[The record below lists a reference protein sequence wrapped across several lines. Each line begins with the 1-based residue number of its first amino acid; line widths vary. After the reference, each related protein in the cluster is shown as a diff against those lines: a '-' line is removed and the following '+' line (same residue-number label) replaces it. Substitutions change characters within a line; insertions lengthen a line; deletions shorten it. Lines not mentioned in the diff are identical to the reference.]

1 MKNSDTLKWLWKTPG
16 KKKGL
21 IILLTA
27 VQAVLGGYGVIYAL
41 LLRNTINSAVEH
53 DGISFRRGIFLMVF
67 LMIGQL
73 ALQAVVRW
81 LNELSKS
88 SLENAFKQ
96 RLTES
101 ILQKDYSSVSAV
113 HTGEW
118 MNRLTGDTVIVSDEY
133 VDILPGLASM
143 AVRLISALVALIVI
157 DKAFAAVLIP
167 GGLLLIILSYAFR
180 RVLRQLHR
188 NIQESDGR
196 LRVFLQERI
205 ESLAVIKAFSA
216 EEVTGKTAENYM
228 ADHKAA
234 RMKRNW
240 FSNICNIGFGASM
253 RGLYLFGIIYCAYG
267 ILHDTIS
274 YGTLVAVM
282 QLAGQIQTPF
292 ANITGFIPRW
302 NAMAG
307 SAERLMEIEAFED
320 DISDEFMDQE
330 EAVRFYTEDMDS
342 FGMKDVS
349 FRYPGD
355 NMPEVLHRLSFDIK
369 KGETVAFTGNS
380 GCGKSTVL
388 KLLMCLY
395 PVSSGELY
403 AGGKELT
410 SRYRRLFAYV
420 PQGNLLMNG
429 TVRDVIAFAD
439 IEGRYDEG
447 RIRNALRTACADR
460 FVEELENGL
469 DTELGE
475 RGSGLSEGQMQ
486 RLAIARAVFSERPIL
501 LLDEATSALDQE
513 TEEKLLNNLQ
523 KLTDKT
529 IIIVTHK
536 PAALSICDRVL
547 RFTESGVTE
556 DDQ

>member
-21 IILLTA
+21 IMLLTA

-53 DGISFRRGIFLMVF
+53 DGISFRRGIFLIVF

-118 MNRLTGDTVIVSDEY
+118 MNRLTGDTVIVSDEC

-143 AVRLISALVALIVI
+143 AARLISALVALIVI

-205 ESLAVIKAFSA
+205 GSLAVIKAFSA

-253 RGLYLFGIIYCAYG
+253 RGLYLFGIINCAYG

-349 FRYPGD
+349 FRYLGD

-380 GCGKSTVL
+380 GCGKSTVF

-395 PVSSGELY
+395 PVSSGKVY
-403 AGGKELT
+403 AGERTLT

-420 PQGNLLMNG
+420 PQGNLLTNG
-429 TVRDVIAFAD
+429 TVRDVIAFSD
-439 IEGRYDEG
+439 IESRYDEE
-447 RIRNALRTACADR
+447 RMRFALRTACAEG

-486 RLAIARAVFSERPIL
+486 RLAIARAIFSERPIL
-501 LLDEATSALDQE
+501 LLDEATSALDQD
-513 TEEKLLNNLQ
+513 TEEELLKKLQ
-523 KLTDKT
+523 GLTDKT
-529 IIIVTHK
+529 VVIVTHRQ
-536 PAALSICDRVL
+536 AALSICDRVL
-547 RFTESGVTE
+547 RFTEDGVTE
-556 DDQ
+556 E

>member
-1 MKNSDTLKWLWKTPG
+1 MKNGDTLKWLWKTPG

-21 IILLTA
+21 IMLLTA
-27 VQAVLGGYGVIYAL
+27 VQAVLGCYGVIYAL

-53 DGISFRRGIFLMVF
+53 DGISFRRGIFLIIF

-81 LNELSKS
+81 LNELSRA

-118 MNRLTGDTVIVSDEY
+118 MNRLTGDTVIVSDGY

-143 AVRLISALVALIVI
+143 AVRLISALVALIVV

-205 ESLAVIKAFSA
+205 GSLAVIKAFSA

-330 EAVRFYTEDMDS
+330 DAVRFYTEDMDS
-342 FGMKDVS
+342 FGMKNVS
-349 FRYPGD
+349 FSYPGD
-355 NMPEVLHRLSFDIK
+355 SMPEVLHGLSFDIK

-395 PVSSGELY
+395 PVSSGKVY
-403 AGGKELT
+403 AGERTLT

-420 PQGNLLMNG
+420 PQGNLLTNG

-447 RIRNALRTACADR
+447 RIRNALRTSCAEG

-486 RLAIARAVFSERPIL
+486 RLAIARAIFSERPIL
-501 LLDEATSALDQE
+501 LLDEATSALDQD
-513 TEEKLLNNLQ
+513 TEEELLKKLQ
-523 KLTDKT
+523 GLTDKT
-529 IIIVTHK
+529 VVIVTHRQ
-536 PAALSICDRVL
+536 AALSICDRVL
-547 RFTESGVTE
+547 RFTEDGVTE
-556 DDQ
+556 E